1 MKRKF
6 LIVLLGACLA
16 IVSAFALTACG
27 KVSVELSFKVDGE
40 TYATVSTK
48 GNETIAMPKDPEKAG
63 YVFDG
68 WYWDEGTW
76 ERPFTANS
84 LLDTPLSSNMS
95 VYAKFSEPH
104 DHTFSTEWE
113 HDETHHWHKATCGH
127 FGEKQNYEEHKYNG
141 STCTVCGYYNPAAV
155 FSFELVGNAYTVT
168 AYNGSAS
175 EAVMPSTYQGKEV
188 TVIGRRAFYDCK
200 TLRKITLPKTL
211 IEIGE
216 EAFGYCNA
224 LKEAD
229 IAACTR
235 LKDNAFIGC
244 TKLAELTFPNGLTSI
259 GEAPFEECTSLKKV
273 TLESGSVSEKVF
285 AGNTDIQEIV
295 LGEGVTNVA
304 QNAFKGCRSLKRL
317 TMPEVTEAESFQ
329 KYYFGLETYMYIM
342 SGSGADGLYPSEL
355 RGYKVGTTIFQIP
368 VDGADWYYAKN
379 GLNYSSNIVMHNGKE
394 YVYGGEP
401 ISVSTWENCYEI
413 TVNVSYKRPKLWSAN
428 FYYTPDSPLEKLT
441 VTNQM
446 ISTYNK
452 VFHGLK
458 CEKDIV
464 KKFPIESV
472 TVNGVN
478 DVFIDE
484 FSVDD
489 YTFNVKHTDGLI
501 EVFPLTWDNI
511 KTDPSDFDTTGE
523 KTLTVEYGGVSSDF
537 PLNIKLHKFEGLS
550 MDDLVTIYNG
560 STKSLAVKGAP
571 TDAAVT
577 YKNNNQTKV
586 GEYVVTATVKK
597 RYYETVTLTAT
608 LYIRQSRYNITY
620 VLGEDGVTNSNP
632 REYTFGKEMTL
643 QLPENNSWEFLGW
656 YTDSGFTNKFT
667 GITASTYGDLTVYA
681 KWRSIFTTSGNAI
694 TGLTD
699 YGKTLAKIAIPA
711 SINGASITTIGEKA
725 FYDCSSL
732 TSITIPNSV
741 TSIGNRA
748 FWYCSSLTS
757 ITIGNRVTS
766 IGEGTFGNCSNLT
779 SVTIPD
785 SVTSIG
791 SSAFFN
797 CSSLTSITIGNSVA
811 SIGYSAFN
819 SCSGLTSVY
828 ITDIT
833 AWYRIN
839 FNSDSSNPLY
849 YAHNLYLKGDLITK
863 LEIPSSVTSIG
874 SEAFINCSSLTSI
887 TIPNSVTSIGS
898 SAFSGCSSLTSITIP
913 NSVTSIGSS
922 AFSNCRSLTSITIP
936 DSVTSIGY
944 SAFYGCSGLTSVT
957 IPNSVTSIGDRAFYN
972 CRSLTSVTIGNSVT
986 SIGSQAFQNCPIE
999 TATIPTI
1006 AISSVSKISLKTVVI
1021 TSGGSITE
1029 KAFEYCR
1036 SLTSIT
1042 IGNSITSIGDRA
1054 FLGCSNL
1061 TSIMIPS
1068 SVTSIGN
1075 DAFYDCSN
1083 LTSITIPNGVTSIGD
1098 RAFSW
1103 CSSLT
1108 SVTIGNSVISIGNK
1122 AFSDCS
1128 SLKTIY
1134 CEAESEPSGWDS
1146 EWKYNCFAEVI
1157 WGYKG

>member
-1 MKRKF
+1 MKKKF
-6 LIVLLGACLA
+6 LIVLLMLIVA
-16 IVSAFALTACG
+16 IVSAFALTACS

-40 TYATVSTK
+40 TYATVSTN

-76 ERPFTANS
+76 ARPFTANS

-113 HDETHHWHKATCGH
+113 YDETHHWHKATCGH
-127 FGEKQNYEEHKYNG
+127 AGEKQNYEEHKYNG
-141 STCTVCGYYNPAAV
+141 STCTVCGYDNPAAV

-175 EAVMPSTYQGKEV
+175 EAVVPSTYLGKEV

-244 TKLAELTFPNGLTSI
+244 TKLTELTFPNGLTSI

-304 QNAFKGCRSLKRL
+304 QNAFRGCRSLKRL
-317 TMPEVTEAESFQ
+317 TMPEVTEEESFQ

-342 SGSGADGLYPSEL
+342 TGSGADGLYPSEL

-368 VDGADWYYAKN
+368 VDGSDWYYAKN
-379 GLNYSSNIVMHNGKE
+379 GLNYGNNTVMHNGKE

-401 ISVSTWENCYEI
+401 ISVSTWENYYEV
-413 TVNVSYKRPKLWSAN
+413 TVGVSYKRPKLWSAN

-464 KKFPIESV
+464 KKFPVESV
-472 TVNGVN
+472 TVNGAN

-501 EVFPLTWDNI
+501 EVFPLAWDNI
-511 KTDPSDFDTTGE
+511 KTDPSDFDTAGE
-523 KTLTVEYGGVSSDF
+523 KTLTVEYGGVSSNF
-537 PLNIKLHKFEGLS
+537 SLNIKLHKFEGLS
-550 MDDLVTIYNG
+550 MDDLVTVYNG

-571 TDAAVT
+571 TGATVT
-577 YKNNNQTKV
+577 YKNNNQVKV

-608 LYIRQSRYNITY
+608 LYIRQSRYCNITY
-620 VLGEDGVTNSNP
+620 VIGKDGVNNP
-632 REYTFGKEMTL
+632 NPNEYAVGKEMAL
-643 QLPENNSWEFLGW
+643 QSLKSYSWEFLGW
-656 YTDSGFTNKFT
+656 YTDPGFTNKFT
-667 GITASTYGDLTVYA
+667 GITALTYGDLTVYA
-681 KWRSIFTTSGNAI
+681 KWQSIFTISGNTI
-694 TGLTD
+694 TGLTT
-699 YGKTLAKIAIPA
+699 YGRTLTKIVIPEEINGTNITAIGYYAFSMYDIVPNMTSITIPA
-711 SINGASITTIGEKA
+711 SINYIDK
-725 FYDCSSL
+725 
-732 TSITIPNSV
+732 N
-741 TSIGNRA
+741 A
-748 FWYCSSLTS
+748 FWLCYHLVEVYYLSSFYYSGKLTYIDS
-757 ITIGNRVTS
+757 CALDIYKDINAPSKLTEENGFVIHTDGDKKTIVGY
-766 IGEGTFGNCSNLT
+766 FG
-779 SVTIPD
+779 D
-785 SVTSIG
+785 
-791 SSAFFN
+791 
-797 CSSLTSITIGNSVA
+797 
-811 SIGYSAFN
+811 
-819 SCSGLTSVY
+819 
-828 ITDIT
+828 
-833 AWYRIN
+833 
-839 FNSDSSNPLY
+839 
-849 YAHNLYLKGDLITK
+849 
-863 LEIPSSVTSIG
+863 
-874 SEAFINCSSLTSI
+874 
-887 TIPNSVTSIGS
+887 
-898 SAFSGCSSLTSITIP
+898 
-913 NSVTSIGSS
+913 
-922 AFSNCRSLTSITIP
+922 
-936 DSVTSIGY
+936 
-944 SAFYGCSGLTSVT
+944 
-957 IPNSVTSIGDRAFYN
+957 
-972 CRSLTSVTIGNSVT
+972 
-986 SIGSQAFQNCPIE
+986 
-999 TATIPTI
+999 
-1006 AISSVSKISLKTVVI
+1006 KT
-1021 TSGGSITE
+1021 E
-1029 KAFEYCR
+1029 
-1036 SLTSIT
+1036 
-1042 IGNSITSIGDRA
+1042 
-1054 FLGCSNL
+1054 
-1061 TSIMIPS
+1061 
-1068 SVTSIGN
+1068 
-1075 DAFYDCSN
+1075 
-1083 LTSITIPNGVTSIGD
+1083 ITIPNGVTNIIARAMIDCNSLVSITIP
-1098 RAFSW
+1098 A
-1103 CSSLT
+1103 
-1108 SVTIGNSVISIGNK
+1108 SVTNIGRAAFYGCSNLK
-1122 AFSDCS
+1122 A
-1128 SLKTIY
+1128 IY
-1134 CEAESEPSGWDS
+1134 CRAKSKPSGWVDRWDVKESDS
-1146 EWKYNCFAEVI
+1146 QMGAWTIYHNVV

>member
-6 LIVLLGACLA
+6 LIVLLALALA
-16 IVSAFALTACG
+16 IVSAFAMIACG

-127 FGEKQNYEEHKYNG
+127 SGEKQNYEEHKYNG
-141 STCTVCGYYNPAAV
+141 STCTVCGYDNPAAV

-368 VDGADWYYAKN
+368 VDGSDWYYAKN
-379 GLNYSSNIVMHNGKE
+379 GLNYGNNTVMHNGKE

-472 TVNGVN
+472 TVNGAN

-484 FSVDD
+484 FNVDD

-511 KTDPSDFDTTGE
+511 KTDPSDFDTAGE
-523 KTLTVEYGGVSSDF
+523 KTLTVEYGGVSTGF

-560 STKSLAVKGAP
+560 SAKSLTVKGAP
-571 TDAAVT
+571 TDATVT
-577 YKNNNQTKV
+577 YKNNNQAKV

-608 LYIRQSRYNITY
+608 LYIRQSAYKITY
-620 VLGEDGVTNSNP
+620 VLGEDGVTNPNP
-632 REYTFGKEMTL
+632 SGYSFGKEMTL
-643 QLPENNSWEFLGW
+643 QSPESNSWEFLGW
-656 YTDSGFTNKFT
+656 YTDSGFTKAFT

-681 KWRSIFTTSGNAI
+681 KWKSIFTTSGNTI

-699 YGKTLAKIAIPA
+699 YGKTLAEIAIPA
-711 SINGASITTIGEKA
+711 RINGASITAIGEKA
-725 FYDCSSL
+725 FYNNTTLTSVTIGNNVTSIGTSVFSGCTGFTSITLPTGLKSIGSRAFNGCTGL
-732 TSITIPNSV
+732 TSITIPSKV
-741 TSIGNRA
+741 TNIEYGTFSG
-748 FWYCSSLTS
+748 CTGLKS
-757 ITIGNRVTS
+757 ITLPSG
-766 IGEGTFGNCSNLT
+766 L
-779 SVTIPD
+779 
-785 SVTSIG
+785 TSIG
-791 SSAFFN
+791 SCVFKN
-797 CSSLTSITIGNSVA
+797 CSSLTSVM
-811 SIGYSAFN
+811 
-819 SCSGLTSVY
+819 
-828 ITDIT
+828 
-833 AWYRIN
+833 
-839 FNSDSSNPLY
+839 
-849 YAHNLYLKGDLITK
+849 
-863 LEIPSSVTSIG
+863 IPSGVTSIEED
-874 SEAFINCSSLTSI
+874 S
-887 TIPNSVTSIGS
+887 
-898 SAFSGCSSLTSITIP
+898 FSGCGSLCDISVDENNAIYISIDGNLYSKDRKTLLRYAVGKKSI
-913 NSVTSIGSS
+913 SVEISDNVISIGDW
-922 AFSNCRSLTSITIP
+922 AFESGKSITSITIP

-944 SAFYGCSGLTSVT
+944 SVFYGCS
-957 IPNSVTSIGDRAFYN
+957 N
-972 CRSLTSVTIGNSVT
+972 
-986 SIGSQAFQNCPIE
+986 
-999 TATIPTI
+999 
-1006 AISSVSKISLKTVVI
+1006 
-1021 TSGGSITE
+1021 
-1029 KAFEYCR
+1029 
-1036 SLTSIT
+1036 
-1042 IGNSITSIGDRA
+1042 
-1054 FLGCSNL
+1054 
-1061 TSIMIPS
+1061 
-1068 SVTSIGN
+1068 
-1075 DAFYDCSN
+1075 
-1083 LTSITIPNGVTSIGD
+1083 
-1098 RAFSW
+1098 
-1103 CSSLT
+1103 
-1108 SVTIGNSVISIGNK
+1108 
-1122 AFSDCS
+1122 
-1128 SLKTIY
+1128 LKTIY
-1134 CEAESEPSGWDS
+1134 CEAESRPSGWNNRWS
-1146 EWKYNCFAEVI
+1146 MKWGSTVSSYHSVV

>member
-6 LIVLLGACLA
+6 LIVLLAMIVA
-16 IVSAFALTACG
+16 IVSAFALTACS

-127 FGEKQNYEEHKYNG
+127 SGEKQNYEEHKYNG
-141 STCTVCGYYNPAAV
+141 STCTVCGYDNPAAV
-155 FSFELVGNAYTVT
+155 FSFELVGNAYAVT

-259 GEAPFEECTSLKKV
+259 GESPFEECTSLKKV

-368 VDGADWYYAKN
+368 VDGSDWYYAKN
-379 GLNYSSNIVMHNGKE
+379 GLNYGNNTVMHNGKE

-401 ISVSTWENCYEI
+401 ISVSTWEDYYV

-472 TVNGVN
+472 TVNGAN

-511 KTDPSDFDTTGE
+511 KTDPSDFDTAGE

-560 STKSLAVKGAP
+560 NTKSLTVKGAP
-571 TDAAVT
+571 TDATVT
-577 YKNNNQTKV
+577 YKNNNQVKV

-608 LYIRQSRYNITY
+608 LYIRQSAYKITY
-620 VLGEDGVTNSNP
+620 VLGEDGVTNPNP
-632 REYTFGKEMTL
+632 SGYSFGKEMTL
-643 QLPENNSWEFLGW
+643 QSPESNSWEFLGW
-656 YTDSGFTNKFT
+656 YTDSGFTKAFT
-667 GITASTYGDLTVYA
+667 GITTSTYGDLTVYA
-681 KWRSIFTTSGNAI
+681 KWKSIFTTSGNTI

-699 YGKTLAKIAIPA
+699 YGKTLAEIAIPA
-711 SINGASITTIGEKA
+711 RINGASITTIGEKA
-725 FYDCSSL
+725 FYNNKTLTGVTIGNNVTTIGTSAFSGCSGLTDITIPSKVTSIASSTFSGCTGL
-732 TSITIPNSV
+732 TSITIPSKVTSIASSTFSGCTGLKSITLPSGLTSIGSSAFSGCTGLKSITLPSGLTSIGSSAFSGCTRLSGITIPSGV
-741 TSIGNRA
+741 TSIGDSA
-748 FWYCSSLTS
+748 FSGCGS
-757 ITIGNRVTS
+757 
-766 IGEGTFGNCSNLT
+766 LT

-791 SSAFFN
+791 SGAF
-797 CSSLTSITIGNSVA
+797 V
-811 SIGYSAFN
+811 
-819 SCSGLTSVY
+819 
-828 ITDIT
+828 
-833 AWYRIN
+833 
-839 FNSDSSNPLY
+839 
-849 YAHNLYLKGDLITK
+849 
-863 LEIPSSVTSIG
+863 
-874 SEAFINCSSLTSI
+874 
-887 TIPNSVTSIGS
+887 
-898 SAFSGCSSLTSITIP
+898 
-913 NSVTSIGSS
+913 
-922 AFSNCRSLTSITIP
+922 
-936 DSVTSIGY
+936 
-944 SAFYGCSGLTSVT
+944 
-957 IPNSVTSIGDRAFYN
+957 
-972 CRSLTSVTIGNSVT
+972 
-986 SIGSQAFQNCPIE
+986 
-999 TATIPTI
+999 
-1006 AISSVSKISLKTVVI
+1006 
-1021 TSGGSITE
+1021 
-1029 KAFEYCR
+1029 
-1036 SLTSIT
+1036 
-1042 IGNSITSIGDRA
+1042 
-1054 FLGCSNL
+1054 
-1061 TSIMIPS
+1061 
-1068 SVTSIGN
+1068 
-1075 DAFYDCSN
+1075 
-1083 LTSITIPNGVTSIGD
+1083 
-1098 RAFSW
+1098 
-1103 CSSLT
+1103 
-1108 SVTIGNSVISIGNK
+1108 
-1122 AFSDCS
+1122 
-1128 SLKTIY
+1128 
-1134 CEAESEPSGWDS
+1134 
-1146 EWKYNCFAEVI
+1146 
-1157 WGYKG
+1157 